1 MEGGKQHFKIK
12 FYLNV
17 CLNKIVTIWMPLE
30 YYIMDFETLQC
41 LVFVLD
47 LQAIEEREKCFI
59 VKKEKYHWA
68 RLPRVLCTFSST
80 ISYIKNLIIGLVRK
94 NCDKTNKADS

>member
-12 FYLNV
+12 FYSNV

-41 LVFVLD
+41 LVLILD
-47 LQAIEEREKCFI
+47 LQAILEREKYFI
-59 VKKEKYHWA
+59 VKKEKYHLA
-68 RLPRVLCTFSST
+68 RLPTFSST
-80 ISYIKNLIIGLVRK
+80 ISYIKNLTIGLVRK
-94 NCDKTNKADS
+94 NCDKTNKAGS